1 MANVARNHD
10 QQVEQDVIGRLAEVI
25 GMLIRAGVLQWSA
38 HAAKPVTR
46 PGTVEASIEKW
57 LRDG

>member
-1 MANVARNHD
+1 MANVAREHD
-10 QQVEQDVIGRLAEVI
+10 QQVEQDIIGRLAEVI
-25 GMLIRAGVLQWSA
+25 GVLIKAGILKWSA
-38 HAAKPVTR
+38 HAAKPVTQ